1 MVHSQLMIAML
12 FAYVFIIFS
21 EVAEANSVSKN
32 LIATK
37 PVYRLVDFRMVC

>member
-12 FAYVFIIFS
+12 FAYVFIICS
-21 EVAEANSVSKN
+21 EAAEANPVSKS

-37 PVYRLVDFRMVC
+37 PVYRLVNLGMVC